1 MSEWLDPLHKD
12 WRVMMQSVQRQ
23 SNMYG
28 LLREK
33 DHPTYKC
40 NDGVYEYI
48 HCNAKTGTET
58 NVRRVTPGI
67 SCNITEN

>member
-1 MSEWLDPLHKD
+1 
-12 WRVMMQSVQRQ
+12 MQSVQRQ